1 MAPTAIDTQ
10 NGSQV
15 PYSNGH
21 KNTNT
26 VKLPLEPNGSLDSY
40 NHIDLTPCIGREFP
54 TANLVEMMNAPNSDE
69 LLAELAL
76 TSTNSIYKFLLMAN
90 VLQSLGAALYGSGNK
105 TISPTT
111 YKRSLSCGLGSFPV
125 DHRRP
130 DCTFTPY

>member
-26 VKLPLEPNGSLDSY
+26 VKLPLDPNGSLDSY

-54 TANLVEMMNAPNSDE
+54 TANLVDMMNAPNSDE

-76 TSTNSIYKFLLMAN
+76 TSTKPI
-90 VLQSLGAALYGSGNK
+90 
-105 TISPTT
+105 
-111 YKRSLSCGLGSFPV
+111 
-125 DHRRP
+125 
-130 DCTFTPY
+130 